1 MADRPEDIILA
12 RLEERFEQLLNVVN
26 SIKTSLDNQTLRLSE
41 LDRKIVVM
49 EQKEIQLEREILEL
63 KANSKQT
70 RQWLYGI
77 VATVIGGVI
86 LAGIKFGFG
95 I

>member
-86 LAGIKFGFG
+86 LAAIKFGFG